1 MIEEGTDRT
10 KERKECARRKPVLVK
25 LASQREADYVS

>member
-10 KERKECARRKPVLVK
+10 IEKRECVRRMPVLVK
-25 LASQREADYVS
+25 LASQMGADYES